1 MIGKNIKIAR
11 EQYSYE
17 IGEKITQKELA
28 KMVGVSQ
35 SYIGDIESGRTRPNP
50 ILLKKIAEALNTT
63 VEKLLGD
70 GVYQA
75 NEAPTISQVKQTS
88 TEYLTNKEKRDIAK
102 EVDELLE
109 GIENETVLVFDGYE
123 IEMDKETKELLKK
136 SLMQTKELAR
146 IMAKKK
152 FTPKKYQ

>member
-75 NEAPTISQVKQTS
+75 NKAPTISQVKETS

>member
-1 MIGKNIKIAR
+1 MIGKNIKIAI

-75 NEAPTISQVKQTS
+75 NKAPTISQVKETS